1 MHKQSVNGGI
11 EVVEVE
17 REKRN
22 AKCLT
27 NKEILNI
34 AQKAQQI
41 EEYYKFPQDIEWA
54 IEGDELYILQSR
66 PITTL
71 ASNNINDIDNTI
83 IWDNSNIVESYSGI
97 TLPLT
102 FSFIKIAYSNV
113 YDEFSKLMK
122 VSKKK
127 RIESR
132 PVFNAMIGYL
142 QGRVYYNLVNWYKLI
157 LLFPGFGSNKKFMEQ
172 MMGVK
177 EEINEDDLKIEKMN
191 FFQKMK
197 KKFSTKR
204 VFFSVLF

>member
-127 RIESR
+127 RIE
-132 PVFNAMIGYL
+132 I
-142 QGRVYYNLVNWYKLI
+142 
-157 LLFPGFGSNKKFMEQ
+157 
-172 MMGVK
+172 
-177 EEINEDDLKIEKMN
+177 
-191 FFQKMK
+191 
-197 KKFSTKR
+197 
-204 VFFSVLF
+204 